1 MLSPPLTTLPNICDS
16 ANLARLQIR
25 VYIAYVFIGATWVLT
40 TCLLLFGCRP
50 MSKYWQISPDPGS
63 KSISFDINSRS
74 STNLHLSLSTYQL
87 QTLRSVCFDP

>member
-1 MLSPPLTTLPNICDS
+1 MLIPSSVTLPNLRDS

-25 VYIAYVFIGATWVLT
+25 VYIAYVFIGATWVIT

-63 KSISFDINSRS
+63 KFVSFDFES
-74 STNLHLSLSTYQL
+74 
-87 QTLRSVCFDP
+87 